1 MVLTCKRFI
10 HQSLTQLTP
19 CCLLLKMWSVQ
30 KEGSAKKIFF
40 SWKPHWSF
48 PSWRASSSSLII
60 SANVLSWNICLGCV
74 VMHKYHCGY
83 LKPLGTRLLLLLSL
97 RNISSSPRSS
107 YIMQFCVGL
116 LQCVMWVVPLISPSV
131 KWSFILDDGVFTI
144 HSAFIQD
151 SVISFLASINT
162 ALLLERKKLKAP

>member
-1 MVLTCKRFI
+1 MQKI
-10 HQSLTQLTP
+10 HSSVTNTVNSLLP
-19 CCLLLKMWSVQ
+19 FALGMKMWPVQ
-30 KEGSAKKIFF
+30 KEGSAKKICF
-40 SWKPHWSF
+40 SWKSHWSF
-48 PSWRASSSSLII
+48 PSWRASSLSLII

-116 LQCVMWVVPLISPSV
+116 LQCVMRVVPLISPSV
-131 KWSFILDDGVFTI
+131 KWSFILDDGIFTI

-151 SVISFLASINT
+151 SVISFLASISI